1 MTERNASRP
10 LAMTIA
16 GLLALGGYAGQ
27 TLADD
32 RSDQELR
39 DQVKALQKQVEELT
53 KKVNGPGSASPQA
66 PKTDVDQSPTPNRT
80 VNAKEAASAPKLAGP
95 QPITWNGITL
105 YGTIDVGV
113 AYLSHGAPLS
123 PTYGPGLPFVLQSF
137 SNHPITSLAPNG
149 LSQSKVGV
157 SGIEPLGVGDLKGV
171 FKLET
176 GFNPTSGRLTDG
188 PRSLIDN
195 NGRANNQRITAS
207 DSSRAGQA
215 FQGGAYVGIASNTFG
230 TLTFGRQNS
239 LMADN
244 LIKYD
249 PQLQA
254 QAFSP
259 IAYSGTSG
267 GLGDTEDKAL
277 DDMLK
282 YVYAYGPAR
291 IAVLYQFG
299 QRGTVPEGSE
309 SVDIGADYA
318 GLSVDALYGKVRGA
332 VNLASLTAAQNTAAP
347 GTLAGTIS
355 DNTAFAFMANYT
367 WQPVKIY
374 AGYEHMKYANPK
386 DPLPVG
392 TVTIGGYV
400 MSVVNNT
407 AFNINKVLEY
417 SWVGVRWSVTKKF
430 DLTTAYYHFKQN
442 SYAANHCSDTSATT
456 CSGLFHDASMVA
468 DYRWTRR
475 FDTYAGVNYSA
486 ASDGLASGFLYK
498 NDWAPM
504 IGGRFNF

>member
-1 MTERNASRP
+1 MTDRVASKQ
-10 LAMTIA
+10 LAVSIA

-53 KKVNGPGSASPQA
+53 RKVEGGKPGGTEA
-66 PKTDVDQSPTPNRT
+66 PRTAVEQSPTPNRA
-80 VNAKEAASAPKLAGP
+80 VNAKEAEAAPKSAGP
-95 QPITWNGITL
+95 PPISWNGITL

-113 AYLSHGAPLS
+113 AYLTHGAPLS

-149 LSQSKVGV
+149 LSQSKVGL
-157 SGIEPLGVGDLKGV
+157 SGVEPLGVWDLKAL

-195 NGRANNQRITAS
+195 NGRPNNQRITAS
-207 DSSRAGQA
+207 DSSRAGQP
-215 FQGGAYVGIASNTFG
+215 FQGGAYVGIASNRWG

-239 LMADN
+239 LMADD

-249 PQLQA
+249 PQLQS

-259 IAYSGTSG
+259 IGYSGTSG

-277 DDMLK
+277 DDMIK
-282 YVYAYGPAR
+282 YVYAYGPAH

-299 QRGTVPEGSE
+299 QRATVPEGSE

-318 GLSVDALYGKVRGA
+318 GFSVDALYGKVRGA
-332 VNLASLTAAQNTAAP
+332 VAAASLTAAQNAAAP
-347 GTLAGTIS
+347 GTLAATIS
-355 DNTAFAFMANYT
+355 DNTAFAFMASYT
-367 WQPVKIY
+367 LQPLKIY
-374 AGYEHMKYANPK
+374 AGYEHIKYADPE

-400 MSVVNNT
+400 LSSVNN
-407 AFNINKVLEY
+407 AAYKINKVLEY
-417 SWVGVRWSVTKKF
+417 SWLGVRYSVNPKF

-442 SYAANHCSDTSATT
+442 SYAANHCSDDSASS
-456 CSGLFHDASMVA
+456 CSGLFHDASFVA

-475 FDTYAGVNYSA
+475 FDTYAGVNYSSGA
-486 ASDGLASGFLYK
+486 DGLASGFLYK
-498 NDWAPM
+498 VAWAPM
-504 IGGRFNF
+504 IGARFNF

>member
-1 MTERNASRP
+1 MTDRNASKRLP
-10 LAMTIA
+10 AALAGICV
-16 GLLALGGYAGQ
+16 LGGYMGQ
-27 TLADD
+27 ALGDD
-32 RSDQELR
+32 TSDQALK
-39 DQVKALQKQVEELT
+39 DQVRALQKQVDELT
-53 KKVNGPGSASPQA
+53 KKVNGNTSGSGEA
-66 PKTDVDQSPTPNRT
+66 PKPAVEQSPTPSRAA
-80 VNAKEAASAPKLAGP
+80 NAKEAEAPPKSAGP

-123 PTYGPGLPFVLQSF
+123 PTYGPGLPFVVQNF
-137 SNHPITSLAPNG
+137 SNHPLTSLAPNG
-149 LSQSKVGV
+149 LSQSKIGLSGV
-157 SGIEPLGVGDLKGV
+157 EPLGVGDLKGI

-188 PRSLIDN
+188 PKSLIDN
-195 NGRANNQRITAS
+195 NGRSNANKSTSS
-207 DSSRAGQA
+207 DSSRAGQP
-215 FQGGAYVGIASNTFG
+215 FQGGAYAGISSNTFG

-239 LMADN
+239 LMADD

-277 DDMLK
+277 DDVLK
-282 YVYAYGPAR
+282 YTYAYGPAR
-291 IAVLYQFG
+291 VAVLYQFG
-299 QRGTVPEGSE
+299 SRGFVPEGSE

-332 VNLASLTAAQNTAAP
+332 VNGASLSAAQNATAQ

-355 DNTAFAFMANYT
+355 DNTAYAFMASYIMK
-367 WQPVKIY
+367 PVKFY
-374 AGYEHMKYANPK
+374 AGYEHMKYANPE
-386 DPLPVG
+386 DPLPAG

-400 MSVVNNT
+400 LSTVNNT
-407 AFNINKVLEY
+407 AYTINKILEY
-417 SWVGVRWSVTKKF
+417 SWAGVRYSVTQKL
-430 DLTTAYYHFKQN
+430 DLTGAYYHFKQN
-442 SYAANHCSDTSATT
+442 SYAANHCSNTSSSS
-456 CSGLFHDASMVA
+456 CSGLFHDASLVA

-475 FDTYAGVNYSA
+475 FDSYAGVNYSSG
-486 ASDGLASGFLYK
+486 SDGLASGFLY
-498 NDWAPM
+498 NTDWAPM
-504 IGGRFNF
+504 IGVRFNF